1 MTLMLSLAGLLA
13 AVTLHHLA
21 FHLAVHLLAA
31 AGVLALLAGLAV
43 LHLAVLHLAMLHLA
57 LLLLLRLAG
66 LRVRRGSL
74 SGNGCGN
81 AEPGS
86 ATLTSL
92 EV

>member
-1 MTLMLSLAGLLA
+1 MLGLAGLLA

-43 LHLAVLHLAMLHLA
+43 LHLAVLHLA
-57 LLLLLRLAG
+57 LLLMLRMARLG
-66 LRVRRGSL
+66 VRRSSL